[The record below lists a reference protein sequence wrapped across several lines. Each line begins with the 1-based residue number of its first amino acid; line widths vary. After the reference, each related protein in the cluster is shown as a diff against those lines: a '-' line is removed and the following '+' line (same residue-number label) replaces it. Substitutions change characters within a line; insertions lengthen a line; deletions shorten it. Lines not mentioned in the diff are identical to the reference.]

1 MIIFLLLPFVFTD
14 YIVQCTLIIE
24 ALSGKKKV
32 GGRGRRKEE
41 EGGGGEVIKKIQS
54 QLKENQN
61 HSIFV
66 TKRIE

>member
-1 MIIFLLLPFVFTD
+1 M
-14 YIVQCTLIIE
+14 YSNNRG
-24 ALSGKKKV
+24 LSGKKKV
-32 GGRGRRKEE
+32 GGRGWEEEGGRGRRKEE